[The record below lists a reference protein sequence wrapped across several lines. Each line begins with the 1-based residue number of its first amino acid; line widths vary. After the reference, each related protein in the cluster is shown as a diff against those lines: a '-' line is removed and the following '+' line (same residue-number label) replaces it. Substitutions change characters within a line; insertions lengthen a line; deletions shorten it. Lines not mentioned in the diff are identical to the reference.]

1 MGIIQRQG
9 LQNTIITYTG
19 ILIGFVSLLYVQPKF
34 LSKEEI
40 GLIRIL
46 LSFSALAGT
55 VFPLGTG
62 SITLRYFPFFKDREK
77 NHHGFFGFMMLLP
90 LAGYGVVALLLFL
103 LKSFVLN
110 QYRTESPLFT
120 EYFNYVFALIF
131 IMGFIGVVTNY
142 SFALFRTIFPSLLSE
157 IGMRAAYIAV
167 ILIYAAGWVDLDNFI
182 RLLIA
187 TYAVQFALVLT
198 FIFLIDK
205 PSFKIDFDF
214 LKKQD
219 PRKMISYGMVLSFS
233 AMANLGLKNID
244 VIILGKYVALSQVGV
259 YALAAFIPTVIE
271 APLNALDKITGPQ
284 IADGWAKNRMDLIQ
298 LIYYKS
304 TKYLMLIGGLLFLGI
319 NCNIAALYKIIPN
332 NFSDG
337 IPVVMI
343 ISIGTFIN
351 ICTGI
356 NGSIIFNSS
365 KYIYGTYLLF
375 LLIFLAVVNNFLF
388 IPRFGIA
395 GAAMATALSAFI
407 YNFLLFLFIWK
418 NFRLQPFDINSL
430 KTVLLI
436 AFIFSLNYF
445 YPSIENPIAD
455 ILVKSGLISFVYI
468 SAVYLLKIVP
478 EFHHFLPWEKKE

>member
-9 LQNTIITYTG
+9 LQNAVITYTG
-19 ILIGFVSLLYVQPKF
+19 IIIGFVSLLYVQPMF
-34 LSKEEI
+34 LTKEEI
-40 GLIRIL
+40 GLLRIL
-46 LSFSALAGT
+46 ISFSALAGT

-62 SITLRYFPFFKDREK
+62 SITLRYFPFFKNKAEK
-77 NHHGFFGFMMLLP
+77 HYGFFGFMMLLP
-90 LAGYGVVALLLFL
+90 LVGYAIVALVLFF
-103 LKSFVLN
+103 LKDFVLN

-120 EYFNYVFALIF
+120 QYFNYVFLLIF
-131 IMGFIGVVTNY
+131 IMGFIGVITNY

-157 IGMRAAYIAV
+157 IGMRAAYIGV
-167 ILIYAAGWVDLDNFI
+167 ILIYASGWVDLDNFI
-182 RLLIA
+182 RLMIA
-187 TYAVQFALVLT
+187 TYVGQFLLMLT
-198 FIFLIDK
+198 FIFVIDK
-205 PSFKIDFDF
+205 PSIKIDFDF
-214 LKKQD
+214 LKKQN
-219 PRKMISYGMVLSFS
+219 PQKMISYGMVLSFS

-244 VIILGKYVALSQVGV
+244 VIILGKYVALSKVGV

-298 LIYYKS
+298 VIYYKS

-351 ICTGI
+351 ICTGV
-356 NGSIIFNSS
+356 NGSILFNSS
-365 KYIYGTYLLF
+365 KFIYGTYLLF
-375 LLIFLAVVNNFLF
+375 LLIFLAIVNNFLF

-407 YNFLLFLFIWK
+407 YNFLLFIFIWK
-418 NFRLQPFDINSL
+418 KFKLQPFDINSI

-436 AFIFSLNYF
+436 AFIFALNYF
-445 YPSIENPIAD
+445 SPQLSNPYLEI
-455 ILVKSGLISFVYI
+455 IIKSVVISFVYL
-468 SAVYLLKIVP
+468 SAVYFLKIVP
-478 EFHHFLPWEKKE
+478 EFHHYLPWEKRK